1 MKRFNSQ
8 HTPPIIGGEEREK
21 TMNKAIWFSRHALTE
36 EQAEEIAAAGYEVI
50 SDAKVSEMAKQNI
63 TSEEEVMN
71 IVDSFMELRNHGV
84 NRIYGVF
91 PPALRSALLAWTGM
105 FGGNTVELWEA
116 WNITRSPDGGKPTF
130 EHKKFVLTFRG

>member
-1 MKRFNSQ
+1 MTESQ
-8 HTPPIIGGEEREK
+8 S
-21 TMNKAIWFSRHALTE
+21 A
-36 EQAEEIAAAGYEVI
+36 EIAAAGYEVI
-50 SDAKVSEMAKQNI
+50 TDTKLSEMAKQNLA
-63 TSEEEVMN
+63 SNEEVMDV
-71 IVDSFMELRNHGV
+71 IRQFQLLRYKYAV
-84 NRIYGVF
+84 NRFYGVF